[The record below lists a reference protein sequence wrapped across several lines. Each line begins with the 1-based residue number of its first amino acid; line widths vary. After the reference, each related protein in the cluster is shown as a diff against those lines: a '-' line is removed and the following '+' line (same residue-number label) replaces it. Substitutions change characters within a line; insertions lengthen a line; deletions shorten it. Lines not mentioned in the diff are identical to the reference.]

1 MNITKM
7 EEFMRENDLMI
18 IERCI
23 ENKNEKLDVKEEPF
37 EKLMFFYKS
46 ALKQLEL
53 QMNII
58 KDEFKLIYNYDLIDH
73 IDTRIKE
80 PKSIVK
86 KMEKKKYDKTYLNLI
101 EKINDIAGIRIVCTL
116 KDDIFFIRDLVKQ
129 IPDIHI
135 LKEKDYVTNPKESG
149 YKSYHMLVSV
159 PIFLSDS
166 VVDTKVE
173 IQIRTIAM
181 DFWASLEHDIHYK
194 ADRAK
199 LPAGIDEEMFA
210 CAEKIAEIDRQMQDM
225 YRRIADAEA
234 NGDAVK
240 K

>member
-1 MNITKM
+1 
-7 EEFMRENDLMI
+7 MRENDLMI

-46 ALKQLEL
+46 ALKQLVL
-53 QMNII
+53 QMIII

-149 YKSYHMLVSV
+149 YSSYHMIVEV
-159 PIFLSDS
+159 PVKLTQKTIY
-166 VVDTKVE
+166 VKCE
-173 IQIRTIAM
+173 IQIRTLAM
-181 DFWASLEHDIHYK
+181 DFWASFEHKVKYK
-194 ADRAK
+194 TKNDVNPKMSKELVSCAK
-199 LPAGIDEEMFA
+199 MINKFDTKMINY
-210 CAEKIAEIDRQMQDM
+210 K
-225 YRRIADAEA
+225 
-234 NGDAVK
+234 
-240 K
+240 

>member
-1 MNITKM
+1 
-7 EEFMRENDLMI
+7 MRENDLMI

-73 IDTRIKE
+73 INTRIKE

-129 IPDIHI
+129 IPDIHV

-149 YKSYHMLVSV
+149 YSSYHMIVEV
-159 PIFLSDS
+159 PVKLTQKTIY
-166 VVDTKVE
+166 VKCE
-173 IQIRTIAM
+173 IQIRTLAM
-181 DFWASLEHDIHYK
+181 DFWASFEHKVKYK
-194 ADRAK
+194 TKNDVNPKMSKELVKCAK
-199 LPAGIDEEMFA
+199 MINKFDTKMINY
-210 CAEKIAEIDRQMQDM
+210 K
-225 YRRIADAEA
+225 
-234 NGDAVK
+234 
-240 K
+240 

>member
-1 MNITKM
+1 
-7 EEFMRENDLMI
+7 MRENDLMI

-129 IPDIHI
+129 MPDIHV

-149 YKSYHMLVSV
+149 YSSYHMIVEV
-159 PIFLSDS
+159 PVKLTQKTIY
-166 VVDTKVE
+166 VKCE
-173 IQIRTIAM
+173 IQIRTLAM
-181 DFWASLEHDIHYK
+181 DFWASFEHKVKYK
-194 ADRAK
+194 TKNDVNTKMSKELVSCAK
-199 LPAGIDEEMFA
+199 MINKFDTKMINY
-210 CAEKIAEIDRQMQDM
+210 K
-225 YRRIADAEA
+225 
-234 NGDAVK
+234 
-240 K
+240 

>member
-1 MNITKM
+1 
-7 EEFMRENDLMI
+7 MRENDLMI

-129 IPDIHI
+129 IQDIHV

-149 YKSYHMLVSV
+149 YSSYHMIVEV
-159 PIFLSDS
+159 PVKLTQKTIY
-166 VVDTKVE
+166 VKCE
-173 IQIRTIAM
+173 IQIRTLAM
-181 DFWASLEHDIHYK
+181 DFWASFEHKVKYK
-194 ADRAK
+194 TKNDVNPKMSKELVNCAK
-199 LPAGIDEEMFA
+199 MINKFDTKMINY
-210 CAEKIAEIDRQMQDM
+210 K
-225 YRRIADAEA
+225 
-234 NGDAVK
+234 
-240 K
+240 

>member
-1 MNITKM
+1 
-7 EEFMRENDLMI
+7 MRENDLMI
-18 IERCI
+18 IEKCI

-73 IDTRIKE
+73 IDTRIKD
-80 PKSIVK
+80 PKSIIK

-129 IPDIHI
+129 IPDIHV

-149 YKSYHMLVSV
+149 YSSYHMIVEV
-159 PIFLSDS
+159 PVKLTQKTIY
-166 VVDTKVE
+166 VKCE
-173 IQIRTIAM
+173 IQIRTLAM
-181 DFWASLEHDIHYK
+181 DFWASFEHKVKYK
-194 ADRAK
+194 TKNDVNPKMSKELVSCAK
-199 LPAGIDEEMFA
+199 MINKFDTKMINY
-210 CAEKIAEIDRQMQDM
+210 K
-225 YRRIADAEA
+225 
-234 NGDAVK
+234 
-240 K
+240 

>member
-1 MNITKM
+1 
-7 EEFMRENDLMI
+7 MRENDLMI

-129 IPDIHI
+129 MPDIHV

-149 YKSYHMLVSV
+149 YSSYHMIVEV
-159 PIFLSDS
+159 PVKLTQKTIY
-166 VVDTKVE
+166 VKCE
-173 IQIRTIAM
+173 IQIITLAM
-181 DFWASLEHDIHYK
+181 DFWASFEHKVKYK
-194 ADRAK
+194 TKNDVNPKMSKELVSCAK
-199 LPAGIDEEMFA
+199 MINKFDTKMINY
-210 CAEKIAEIDRQMQDM
+210 K
-225 YRRIADAEA
+225 
-234 NGDAVK
+234 
-240 K
+240 

>member
-1 MNITKM
+1 
-7 EEFMRENDLMI
+7 MRENDLMI

-135 LKEKDYVTNPKESG
+135 IKEKDYVTNPKESG
-149 YKSYHMLVSV
+149 YSSYHMIVEV
-159 PIFLSDS
+159 PVKLTQKTIY
-166 VVDTKVE
+166 VKCE
-173 IQIRTIAM
+173 IQIRTLAM
-181 DFWASLEHDIHYK
+181 DFWASFEHKVKYK
-194 ADRAK
+194 AKNDVNPKMSKELVSCAK
-199 LPAGIDEEMFA
+199 MINKFDTKMINY
-210 CAEKIAEIDRQMQDM
+210 K
-225 YRRIADAEA
+225 
-234 NGDAVK
+234 
-240 K
+240 

>member
-1 MNITKM
+1 
-7 EEFMRENDLMI
+7 MRENDLMI

-129 IPDIHI
+129 IPDIHL

-149 YKSYHMLVSV
+149 YSSYHMIVEV
-159 PIFLSDS
+159 PVKLTQKTIY
-166 VVDTKVE
+166 VKCE
-173 IQIRTIAM
+173 IQIRTLAM
-181 DFWASLEHDIHYK
+181 DFWASFEHKVKYK
-194 ADRAK
+194 TKNDVNPKMSKELVSCAK
-199 LPAGIDEEMFA
+199 MINKFDTKMINY
-210 CAEKIAEIDRQMQDM
+210 K
-225 YRRIADAEA
+225 
-234 NGDAVK
+234 
-240 K
+240 

>member
-1 MNITKM
+1 
-7 EEFMRENDLMI
+7 MRENDLMI
-18 IERCI
+18 RERCI

-129 IPDIHI
+129 IPDIHV

-149 YKSYHMLVSV
+149 YSSYHMIVEV
-159 PIFLSDS
+159 PVKLTQKTIY
-166 VVDTKVE
+166 VKCE
-173 IQIRTIAM
+173 IQIRTLAM
-181 DFWASLEHDIHYK
+181 DFWASFEHKVKYK
-194 ADRAK
+194 TKNDVNPKMSKELVNCAK
-199 LPAGIDEEMFA
+199 MINKFDTKMINY
-210 CAEKIAEIDRQMQDM
+210 K
-225 YRRIADAEA
+225 
-234 NGDAVK
+234 
-240 K
+240 

>member
-1 MNITKM
+1 
-7 EEFMRENDLMI
+7 MRENDLMI
-18 IERCI
+18 IEKCI
-23 ENKNEKLDVKEEPF
+23 ENQNEKLDVKEEPF

-53 QMNII
+53 QMDII

-135 LKEKDYVTNPKESG
+135 IKEKDYVTNPKESG
-149 YKSYHMLVSV
+149 YSSYHMIVEV
-159 PIFLSDS
+159 PVKLTQKTIY
-166 VVDTKVE
+166 VKCE
-173 IQIRTIAM
+173 IQIRTLAM
-181 DFWASLEHDIHYK
+181 DFWASFEHKVKYK
-194 ADRAK
+194 TKNDVNPKMSKELVSCAK
-199 LPAGIDEEMFA
+199 MINKFDTKMINY
-210 CAEKIAEIDRQMQDM
+210 K
-225 YRRIADAEA
+225 
-234 NGDAVK
+234 
-240 K
+240 

>member
-1 MNITKM
+1 
-7 EEFMRENDLMI
+7 MRENDLMI

-80 PKSIVK
+80 PKSILK

-149 YKSYHMLVSV
+149 YSSYHMIVEV
-159 PIFLSDS
+159 PVKLTQKTIY
-166 VVDTKVE
+166 VKCE
-173 IQIRTIAM
+173 IQIRTLAM
-181 DFWASLEHDIHYK
+181 DFWASFEHKVKYK
-194 ADRAK
+194 TKNDVNPKMSKELVNCAK
-199 LPAGIDEEMFA
+199 MINKFDTKMINY
-210 CAEKIAEIDRQMQDM
+210 K
-225 YRRIADAEA
+225 
-234 NGDAVK
+234 
-240 K
+240 

>member
-1 MNITKM
+1 
-7 EEFMRENDLMI
+7 MRENDLMI

-80 PKSIVK
+80 PKTIVK

-129 IPDIHI
+129 IPDIHV

-149 YKSYHMLVSV
+149 YSSYHMIVEV
-159 PIFLSDS
+159 PVKLTQKTIY
-166 VVDTKVE
+166 VKCE
-173 IQIRTIAM
+173 IQIRTLAM
-181 DFWASLEHDIHYK
+181 DFWASFEHKVKYK
-194 ADRAK
+194 TKNDVNPKMSKELVSCAK
-199 LPAGIDEEMFA
+199 MINKFDTKMINY
-210 CAEKIAEIDRQMQDM
+210 K
-225 YRRIADAEA
+225 
-234 NGDAVK
+234 
-240 K
+240 

>member
-1 MNITKM
+1 
-7 EEFMRENDLMI
+7 MRENDLMI

-129 IPDIHI
+129 IPDIHV

-149 YKSYHMLVSV
+149 YSSYHMIVEV
-159 PIFLSDS
+159 PVKLTQKTIY
-166 VVDTKVE
+166 VKCE
-173 IQIRTIAM
+173 IQIRTLAM
-181 DFWASLEHDIHYK
+181 DFWASFEHKVKYK
-194 ADRAK
+194 TKNDVNSKMSKELVSCAK
-199 LPAGIDEEMFA
+199 MINKFDTKMINY
-210 CAEKIAEIDRQMQDM
+210 K
-225 YRRIADAEA
+225 
-234 NGDAVK
+234 
-240 K
+240 

>member
-1 MNITKM
+1 
-7 EEFMRENDLMI
+7 MRENDLMI
-18 IERCI
+18 IEKCI
-23 ENKNEKLDVKEEPF
+23 ENQNEKLDVKEEPF

-129 IPDIHI
+129 IPDIHV

-149 YKSYHMLVSV
+149 YSSYHMIVEV
-159 PIFLSDS
+159 PIKLTQKTIY
-166 VVDTKVE
+166 VKCE
-173 IQIRTIAM
+173 IQIRTLAM
-181 DFWASLEHDIHYK
+181 DFWASFEHKVKYK
-194 ADRAK
+194 TKNDVNPKMSKELVSCAK
-199 LPAGIDEEMFA
+199 MINKFDNKMINY
-210 CAEKIAEIDRQMQDM
+210 K
-225 YRRIADAEA
+225 
-234 NGDAVK
+234 
-240 K
+240 